1 MAKTN
6 QNQQLLNW
14 LNSERNK
21 DQKEVDF
28 TKSKMIEEIKK
39 IKKDEMFPKPKKI
52 SIWKKI
58 RVMILGN

>member
-1 MAKTN
+1 
-6 QNQQLLNW
+6 LNW

-28 TKSKMIEEIKK
+28 TKSKIIEEIKK

>member
-1 MAKTN
+1 MGKTN

-28 TKSKMIEEIKK
+28 TKNKIIEEIKK

>member
-1 MAKTN
+1 MGKTN

-28 TKSKMIEEIKK
+28 TKSKIIEEIKK

>member
-1 MAKTN
+1 MGKTN

>member
-28 TKSKMIEEIKK
+28 TKNKIIEEIKK